1 MIKQKIFTFFR
12 KFLEKTHINRYH
24 VFKIYVISN
33 RIYFILKNFSKIRT
47 RENNEFDKAVVFSH
61 FKEDNYDNYRN
72 IVSNLKRNLDKESI
86 TIVDKFLYNVEICYR
101 SPIFTDF
108 NINKQYI
115 KEYKK
120 MLADFKFVDFDVLQ
134 ETFIYNN
141 GLKFLTGE
149 VLEYIKGRDMLDC
162 GAYVGDSAYVF
173 SKYYDFNKIYS
184 FEPGTKTFLEMAE
197 NIKKYS
203 LSNVEPV
210 KIGVSN
216 ENSIKKITTLSNGS
230 DVINDNSGEDI
241 EVMRIDNFVVKNNV
255 NVGVIKMDIEGA
267 EYSAIEGAKETIKN
281 QLPVL
286 LISIY
291 HTPKDFFMIK
301 SYIEEISNN
310 QYNFMI
316 RKLNNFDFL
325 SEIMLICYK
334 K

>member
-1 MIKQKIFTFFR
+1 MTNFLKGRDRFGAINNLKVNLDGESNIVVDDFLNNINTFFVSPIS
-12 KFLEKTHINRYH
+12 TN
-24 VFKIYVISN
+24 FKI
-33 RIYFILKNFSKIRT
+33 
-47 RENNEFDKAVVFSH
+47 D
-61 FKEDNYDNYRN
+61 
-72 IVSNLKRNLDKESI
+72 
-86 TIVDKFLYNVEICYR
+86 
-101 SPIFTDF
+101 
-108 NINKQYI
+108 

-120 MLADFKFVDFDVLQ
+120 EYRSMLKNYGSLGFDIYP
-134 ETFIYNN
+134 ETFIYHN
-141 GLKFLTGE
+141 GLKFLKE
-149 VLEYIKGRDMLDC
+149 EISNYIKGKDMLDC

-173 SKYYDFNKIYS
+173 SKYYNFNKIYS

-197 NIKKYS
+197 NIKKYD
-203 LSNVEPV
+203 LSNVEPI

-230 DVINDNSGEDI
+230 DVINDNNGEDI
-241 EVMRIDNFVVKNNV
+241 EVIKIDDFVAKNNI
-255 NVGVIKMDIEGA
+255 NVGAIKMDIEGA
-267 EYSAIEGAKETIKN
+267 EYSAIEGARETIKS

-325 SEIMLICYK
+325 SEVMLICYK